1 MSKNAKKKKRHIPD
15 SKQTKLR
22 GRNQSHGGND
32 PMCFIAW
39 GTFHHFHPPLP
50 GMQKNE
56 KIYIHHEEVYTF
68 HLERKLIHQMMAA
81 NCYKSLRQKK
91 HDHPLNSCKLSTGE
105 SNFSRLFDDFSQVKW
120 WNELNK
126 LRNPENL
133 EMKLVGGWTNPFE
146 SQIGSFPQGI
156 GVKNKKIFELPPLR
170 KSFTSPLPLST
181 LKNLG
186 NDGIAR
192 NPKWE
197 MMECCKWK
205 WCQPHQTIQ
214 KKVPKF
220 SWKKVD
226 PNFRTA
232 SAPQIFFLASN
243 NVS

>member
-1 MSKNAKKKKRHIPD
+1 MVSSYDNVKKCKKKKTHPRL
-15 SKQTKLR
+15 QTDKTQRKKPISWRKRPNVFHSL
-22 GRNQSHGGND
+22 GHLPPFPPPSPRNAD
-32 PMCFIAW
+32 
-39 GTFHHFHPPLP
+39 
-50 GMQKNE
+50 
-56 KIYIHHEEVYTF
+56 IHHEEVYTF

-197 MMECCKWK
+197 MMECANESDANRIKLFK
-205 WCQPHQTIQ
+205 KKCQNLVE
-214 KKVPKF
+214 KK
-220 SWKKVD
+220 
-226 PNFRTA
+226 
-232 SAPQIFFLASN
+232 
-243 NVS
+243 